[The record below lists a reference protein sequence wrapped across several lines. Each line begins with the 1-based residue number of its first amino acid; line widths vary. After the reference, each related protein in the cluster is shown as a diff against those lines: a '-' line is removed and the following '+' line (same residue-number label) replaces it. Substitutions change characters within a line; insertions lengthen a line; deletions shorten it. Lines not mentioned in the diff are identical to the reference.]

1 MLRGPSSGRAP
12 SSLEDLPSMN
22 MDGLFVPA
30 PLRLRV
36 GVCGASIETNGKNAG
51 GLQSG
56 GEPLFTEL
64 NKVLNI
70 DRADRSSAA
79 QSRLTSPGCV
89 EIYRGQKSAAV

>member
-1 MLRGPSSGRAP
+1 
-12 SSLEDLPSMN
+12 MN

-36 GVCGASIETNGKNAG
+36 GVCRASIETNGKNAG

-70 DRADRSSAA
+70 DRADRNSAA
-79 QSRLTSPGCV
+79 QSRLRSPGCV
-89 EIYRGQKSAAV
+89 EIYGGQKSAAV